1 MLAYFLLL
9 TKMRVVSTLT
19 LSFAYSR
26 SLILINLN
34 DERKI
39 MVKNDYPGVLGGV
52 RLIRQTLLSYD
63 NVSLIPNYPVGSK
76 LLSLNKHI
84 RVM

>member
-9 TKMRVVSTLT
+9 NKMRVVSTLT
-19 LSFAYSR
+19 LSVAYSS

-34 DERKI
+34 DERKTWRKKI
-39 MVKNDYPGVLGGV
+39 TLVCWVRV
-52 RLIRQTLLSYD
+52 RLIRQTLLSYE
-63 NVSLIPNYPVGSK
+63 NVSLIPNYPVGSN
-76 LLSLNKHI
+76 LLSLNKHV

>member
-1 MLAYFLLL
+1 MLWFAVGYFWCQSSID
-9 TKMRVVSTLT
+9 VSSNVCSYY
-19 LSFAYSR
+19 LSFVYSR

-52 RLIRQTLLSYD
+52 EV
-63 NVSLIPNYPVGSK
+63 N
-76 LLSLNKHI
+76 
-84 RVM
+84 